1 VHDHPGT
8 GISRVS
14 NKRRGPA
21 RLEELV
27 ARFSA
32 DPLVTEGTG
41 FGANRGLR
49 VGGRIF
55 AIFGEQGLTL
65 KLPRARVDELIAAAM
80 GVRFDPGHGRLM
92 REWVTVSARY
102 ERDWVGLAEEA
113 RRFVGSR

>member
-1 VHDHPGT
+1 VHDHAGA

-14 NKRRGPA
+14 STRRGPA
-21 RLEELV
+21 RFEELI

-65 KLPRARVDELIAAAM
+65 KLPSARVDELVAAAL

-92 REWVTVSARY
+92 REWVTVSSRHQQ
-102 ERDWVGLAEEA
+102 DWAALADEA
-113 RRFVGSR
+113 RRFVTSL